1 MADLNKLL
9 TDISRSIVDDPD
21 GVTVTE
27 TTDDNDTVCFE
38 LKVSEKRCRKG
49 NRKTRPHSQSYSYGY
64 EGGRKYRRQKSICR
78 YKIICSVYRKI
89 NIGTKSLHNSINVAA
104 KQISDSYSGLF
115 YKIKIVQKDLTQHFI
130 SSGGSFS
137 IAFNKAKTMS

>member
-38 LKVSEKRCRKG
+38 LNVSENDVGKVIGRHGRIAKAIRMVMKAAASTEGKRV
-49 NRKTRPHSQSYSYGY
+49 
-64 EGGRKYRRQKSICR
+64 
-78 YKIICSVYRKI
+78 SVDIR
-89 NIGTKSLHNSINVAA
+89 
-104 KQISDSYSGLF
+104 
-115 YKIKIVQKDLTQHFI
+115 
-130 SSGGSFS
+130 
-137 IAFNKAKTMS
+137 

>member
-38 LKVSEKRCRKG
+38 LKVSENDVGKVIGRHGRIAKAIRMVMKAATSTEGKRV
-49 NRKTRPHSQSYSYGY
+49 
-64 EGGRKYRRQKSICR
+64 
-78 YKIICSVYRKI
+78 SVDIR
-89 NIGTKSLHNSINVAA
+89 
-104 KQISDSYSGLF
+104 
-115 YKIKIVQKDLTQHFI
+115 
-130 SSGGSFS
+130 
-137 IAFNKAKTMS
+137 

>member
-38 LKVSEKRCRKG
+38 LK
-49 NRKTRPHSQSYSYGY
+49 
-64 EGGRKYRRQKSICR
+64 SIDILYALYMR
-78 YKIICSVYRKI
+78 E
-89 NIGTKSLHNSINVAA
+89 
-104 KQISDSYSGLF
+104 Q
-115 YKIKIVQKDLTQHFI
+115 
-130 SSGGSFS
+130 
-137 IAFNKAKTMS
+137 

>member
-38 LKVSEKRCRKG
+38 LKVSENDVGKVIGRHGRIATAIRMVMKAAASTEGKRV
-49 NRKTRPHSQSYSYGY
+49 
-64 EGGRKYRRQKSICR
+64 
-78 YKIICSVYRKI
+78 SVDIR
-89 NIGTKSLHNSINVAA
+89 
-104 KQISDSYSGLF
+104 
-115 YKIKIVQKDLTQHFI
+115 
-130 SSGGSFS
+130 
-137 IAFNKAKTMS
+137 